1 MTLTEILQ
9 QQGLTEEQIAA
20 ITKAMKDGKIY
31 TTVHENMDVRY
42 PKLKGDFDS
51 LTTEHGESVKLI
63 EQLQK
68 DNKGNAA
75 LQQSVTEYQTQIAAL
90 QAQRDRDRLDY
101 ALKLALMA
109 EDAEDTDYLAYK
121 ALEKHPEWKEHPEN
135 ALDESGKI
143 KGVDDLLAGLKVQ
156 HPAQFK
162 QPDADGK
169 KVDPQPLPGGDK
181 REPAPTSLAD
191 ALRMQYETPNP

>member
-1 MTLTEILQ
+1 MTLTEIFQ

-42 PKLKGDFDS
+42 PKLKGDFES

-75 LQQSVTEYQTQIAAL
+75 LQQSVTEYQAQIASL
-90 QAQRDRDRLDY
+90 QAQRNQDRLAF

-121 ALEKHPEWKEHPEN
+121 AMEKHPEWKEHPED

-143 KGVDDLLAGLKVQ
+143 KGADDLLAGLKAQ

-162 QPDADGK
+162 TSDAGK
-169 KVDPQPLPGGDK
+169 KIDPQPLPNGDDRK
-181 REPAPTSLAD
+181 PAPTSLAD
-191 ALRMQYETPNP
+191 ALRMQYETTNQ

>member
-1 MTLTEILQ
+1 MTLNEILQ

-31 TTVHENMDVRY
+31 TTSHENMDVRY

-68 DNKGNAA
+68 DNKGNEA
-75 LQQSVTEYQTQIAAL
+75 LQKSVTEYQSQIAAL
-90 QAQRDRDRLDY
+90 QAQRDQDRLAY

-121 ALEKHPEWKEHPEN
+121 ALEKHPEWKEHPES
-135 ALDESGKI
+135 ALDDSGKI
-143 KGVDDLLAGLKVQ
+143 KGVDDLMAGLKAQ
-156 HPAQFK
+156 HPTQFK
-162 QPDADGK
+162 GADSSEK
-169 KVDPQPLPGGDK
+169 KIEPQPLPEGDGRK
-181 REPAPTSLAD
+181 HAPTSLAD
-191 ALRMQYETPNP
+191 ALRMQYETPQQ